1 MLEHAVLSDQEFC
14 QFQRWLHQ
22 TAGIDLSPA
31 KKTLVSSRLAKRLSH
46 YQLPSFGDYFRLIMH
61 DDAKQELQ
69 LALDLLTTNE
79 TYFFREPKHFE
90 FLSQQVLPG
99 FPQGRPLRIWSAAS
113 SSGEEAYSL
122 AMTLAE
128 RRPSAP
134 WEILASDISSRVLA
148 QARAGLYAMDRANN
162 IPLSYLMKYC
172 LKGIGLQEGTFLIDR
187 TLRER
192 VQFRQINLSKPLPE
206 LGQFDLIFIRN
217 VMIYFNRETKVQ
229 VMARLE
235 PLLRRGGYLII
246 SHAESLHGMQS
257 GLQLVS
263 PSIYRKP

>member
-1 MLEHAVLSDQEFC
+1 LLEHAALSDQEFS

-22 TAGIDLSPA
+22 ATGIDLSPA

-46 YQLPSFGDYFRLIMH
+46 YQLPSFGDYFHLIMG
-61 DDAKQELQ
+61 DSAKLELQ

-90 FLSQQVLPG
+90 FLSEQIVPH
-99 FPQGRPLRIWSAAS
+99 FPRERALRIWSAAS

-128 RRPSAP
+128 RRAAAP
-134 WEILASDISSRVLA
+134 WEIIASDISSRVLT
-148 QARAGLYAMDRANN
+148 QAKAGLYAIERAHN
-162 IPLSYLMKYC
+162 IPTAYLMKYC
-172 LKGIGLQEGTFLIDR
+172 LKGIGQQEGTFLIDR
-187 TLRER
+187 KLKER
-192 VQFRQINLSKPLPE
+192 VHFSQVNLNKPLPD

-217 VMIYFNRETKVQ
+217 VMIYFNRETKEQ
-229 VMARLE
+229 VLARLL
-235 PLLRRGGYLII
+235 PLLRQGGYLII
-246 SHAESLHGMQS
+246 SHAESLHGLQT